1 MATSASKSAPPSN
14 VPLMPK
20 ATAVWLVDN
29 TALSFKQIAEFCQ
42 LHELEVKAIADGD
55 AAQGI
60 RGMDPITNG
69 QLTRDEIKRAEGD
82 PKHKIKLAPPK
93 VRAPEIKRRKS
104 PKYTP
109 VARRQEKP
117 NAILWLVRNHPEIK
131 DPVIVK
137 LIGTTKTTIAAIRD
151 RSHWNINQMQPV
163 DPVAVGLCTQAALD
177 EEVRKAALAQPL
189 PTPEEAAA
197 ATAKTL
203 MPVEESIGGVQGND
217 PDAYDRGAVDAEAV
231 FAKLGGTK
239 MPEDAPDDV
248 LAEPEADEADEAR
261 GEEE

>member
-1 MATSASKSAPPSN
+1 MATSASKSASKTGAPSN

-29 TALSFKQIAEFCQ
+29 TALSFRQIAEFCQ

-55 AAQGI
+55 SAQGI
-60 RGMDPITNG
+60 RGMDPISNG

-82 PKHKIKLAPPK
+82 PAHKIKLAPPK
-93 VRAPEIKRRKS
+93 VKAPEIKRRKS

-131 DPVIVK
+131 DAAIVK

-151 RSHWNINQMQPV
+151 RTHWNINQMQPV

-177 EEVRKAALAQPL
+177 DEVRKAALAQPM

-197 ATAKTL
+197 TGQTL
-203 MPVEESIGGVQGND
+203 MPVEESIGAVQGTD
-217 PDAYDRGAVDAEAV
+217 PDADDHGAVDAEAV
-231 FAKLGGTK
+231 FAKLGGTAV
-239 MPEDAPDDV
+239 PTDDEDG
-248 LAEPEADEADEAR
+248 

>member
-29 TALSFKQIAEFCQ
+29 TALSFRQIAEFCQ

-69 QLTRDEIKRAEGD
+69 QLTRDEIKRAEAD
-82 PKHKIKLAPPK
+82 PKHKIKS
-93 VRAPEIKRRKS
+93 RAAQGPRATRSSAARAQSTRPSRAGRKS
-104 PKYTP
+104 PTRSSGWC
-109 VARRQEKP
+109 ATT
-117 NAILWLVRNHPEIK
+117 PEIK

-177 EEVRKAALAQPL
+177 DEGEEGRPR
-189 PTPEEAAA
+189 PAAA
-197 ATAKTL
+197 
-203 MPVEESIGGVQGND
+203 ERGRGRRRDGQ
-217 PDAYDRGAVDAEAV
+217 DADAR
-231 FAKLGGTK
+231 
-239 MPEDAPDDV
+239 
-248 LAEPEADEADEAR
+248 R
-261 GEEE
+261 GEHRRRAGQRPRCL

>member
-1 MATSASKSAPPSN
+1 
-14 VPLMPK
+14 LMPK

-29 TALSFKQIAEFCQ
+29 TALTFKQIAEFCE
-42 LHELEVKAIADGD
+42 LHELAVKAIAAGD

-69 QLTRDEIKRAEGD
+69 QLTREEIKRAEENAS
-82 PKHKIKLAPPK
+82 HKIKLAAPK
-93 VRAPEIKRRKS
+93 VKAPEIKRRKA

-131 DPVIVK
+131 DAAIVK
-137 LIGTTKTTIAAIRD
+137 LIGTTKTTIGAIRD

-177 EEVRKAALAQPL
+177 EEVRKAALAVPL

-197 ATAKTL
+197 SGGETL
-203 MPVEESIGGVQGND
+203 LPVEESIGAVQGTD
-217 PDAYDRGAVDAEAV
+217 PMADDNAAIDAEAV
-231 FAKLGGTK
+231 FAKLGGTAVPK
-239 MPEDAPDDV
+239 D
-248 LAEPEADEADEAR
+248 
-261 GEEE
+261 EEE

>member
-1 MATSASKSAPPSN
+1 MAATQTKTGPSN

-29 TALSFKQIAEFCQ
+29 TALTFRQIAEFCE

-60 RGMDPITNG
+60 RGMDPISNG
-69 QLTRDEIKRAEGD
+69 QLTREEIKRAEENAS
-82 PKHKIKLAPPK
+82 HKIKLAAPK
-93 VRAPEIKRRKS
+93 VKAPEIKRRKA

-131 DPVIVK
+131 DAAIVK
-137 LIGTTKTTIAAIRD
+137 LIGTTKTTIGAIRD

-163 DPVAVGLCTQAALD
+163 DPVAVGLCSQAALD
-177 EEVRKAALAQPL
+177 EEVRKAALAAPL
-189 PTPEEAAA
+189 PTAEEAAA
-197 ATAKTL
+197 ASAGETL
-203 MPVEESIGGVQGND
+203 MPVEESIGGVQGTD
-217 PDAYDRGAVDAEAV
+217 PMADDNAAVDAEAV
-231 FAKLGGTK
+231 FAKLGGTALPK
-239 MPEDAPDDV
+239 
-248 LAEPEADEADEAR
+248 DE